1 MVWLHTGGWGSWM
14 MGPFPRTT
22 SNSMPIAG
30 SGVRMSLNM
39 MTPSGRKA
47 FPRLH
52 AELYRDL
59 GRLGAHPKRV
69 LLREPAKKEQ
79 FTRKCGLTYPCQAQP
94 ISTSRLAHT
103 LASSSKAALRCVL

>member
-1 MVWLHTGGWGSWM
+1 MGSWM

-47 FPRLH
+47 FHGCMLSSIAISAVSDRIRNGYFS
-52 AELYRDL
+52 EN
-59 GRLGAHPKRV
+59 
-69 LLREPAKKEQ
+69 LRNREED
-79 FTRKCGLTYPCQAQP
+79 RE
-94 ISTSRLAHT
+94 
-103 LASSSKAALRCVL
+103 